1 MNSNEIF
8 YLGFTASFLFLI
20 FISNSIDLVHSLHLL
35 NNGKKKPR
43 PFVFFL
49 VLRLLPLI
57 LIIHPFFKV
66 VVKII
71 VIIVCVLP
79 IIINIIIKIR
89 ITTIKI
95 KLPPIKLTK
104 KQQGV
109 LYLGTLKTNIT
120 TRKFLLL
127 DRDLQR
133 HMFITGLTGMGK
145 SNLVK
150 HLLNQFSIKY
160 PSIPFLLVEFKGEY
174 SNTTQKNPNITI
186 FRPGESLKINI
197 FDPMGEPPKIH
208 AEKLL
213 NMLTSCQIITFQE
226 EFSSQMEKIFV
237 EILYSV
243 CSDEKR
249 RNWEGFD
256 YYTEQFK
263 TSNGSRYYNLSNT
276 ISSIENRIR
285 RLKSGPLRDVFDD
298 DFSLDPQKII
308 RSNTI
313 IDLSSI
319 IQKGGTKNDAVFFS
333 NILFNHIWI
342 YNLKNGPSSEI
353 NHFTLI
359 EDSQFLLSQKH
370 SQNSPSSSYLED
382 FALLLRGTGECLI
395 TINTRPT
402 ISEDVMANAGVII
415 SFQLNYDQKMMGKLL
430 GLSETKYHYLAALD
444 IGECIIKTN
453 SIPTPFMIKVPLIEN

>member
-1 MNSNEIF
+1 MNSYEIF
-8 YLGFTASFLFLI
+8 YLCITASFLFLI
-20 FISNSIDLVHSLHLL
+20 FVGNSIDLIHSVRLL
-35 NNGKKKPR
+35 NQGKKKTR
-43 PFVFFL
+43 PFVLFL
-49 VLRLLPLI
+49 ILRLLPLGF
-57 LIIHPFFKV
+57 IIHPFFKIIA
-66 VVKII
+66 KILI
-71 VIIVCVLP
+71 TIVCTLP
-79 IIINIIIKIR
+79 IIIISFIKIR

-95 KLPPIKLTK
+95 KLPPLRLTK
-104 KQQGV
+104 KQQGR
-109 LYLGTLKTNIT
+109 LYLGTMKTYIT
-120 TRKFLLL
+120 TKKFMLPE
-127 DRDLQR
+127 RDLQR

-150 HLLNQFSIKY
+150 HLLNQFSLNY
-160 PSIPFLLVEFKGEY
+160 PTIPFLLVEFKGEY
-174 SNTTQKNPNITI
+174 SNLAKKSSKITML
-186 FRPGESLKINI
+186 RPGESLKINI
-197 FDPMGEPPKIH
+197 FDPMGEPPRIH

-243 CSDEKR
+243 CSDENR

-256 YYTEQFK
+256 YYVEKFK
-263 TSNGSRYYNLSNT
+263 KTNGSKYYNLNNT

-285 RLKSGPLRDVFDD
+285 RLKSGPLRDIFDD
-298 DFSLDPQKII
+298 DFVLDPLKII

-342 YNLKNGPSSEI
+342 YNLKNGPNSEI

-359 EDSQFLLSQKH
+359 EDSQFLLSQKK

-430 GLSETKYHYLAALD
+430 GLIETKHHYLAALD